1 MKRRL
6 ETWNEAS
13 EPGVDTVLPGNGYRY
28 SHWLFAGLREYL
40 INMDHALCFAYSY
53 MRFLACKVT
62 LELRIP

>member
-1 MKRRL
+1 MKRQL
-6 ETWNEAS
+6 ETGNEAS
-13 EPGVDTVLPGNGYRY
+13 ELGVDTTLPGNGYRY

-53 MRFLACKVT
+53 MHFLACQVS